1 MYRSKK
7 ACCQLDQ
14 SKGYTDPVEIWF
26 WPDTNES
33 SENKEEEDEYT
44 NPDVK
49 LNDTDDEGQQ
59 LVELPDDEYP
69 GDTNEKAIDKNICSN
84 NTYSEFSPEE
94 QLQIIIEYLREQYL
108 YCLWCGITFS
118 DCEDMSSAC
127 PGISRE
133 EHED

>member
-14 SKGYTDPVEIWF
+14 SKGYTDPVEHWF

-33 SENKEEEDEYT
+33 SENNEEEEEFT
-44 NPDVK
+44 NTDVR

-59 LVELPDDEYP
+59 LVELPDDECP
-69 GDTNEKAIDKNICSN
+69 GDIENETDKNIYSN

-94 QLQIIIEYLREQYL
+94 QLQIINEYLREQYL

-118 DCEDMSSAC
+118 DFEDMSSAC
-127 PGISRE
+127 PGLSRE